1 MIDTHCH
8 IFKEYYNNIDD
19 IINKACQNGVD
30 KMIVNGTNLENNKEI
45 LKLAEKYDSI
55 YIALGF
61 QPEDI
66 DNNTRDNYSIITDNI
81 DKIVAIGEIGLDYYN
96 GPQDKEKQI
105 KIFEEQLALAEKY
118 NKPVIIHTRNAHR
131 DTIASLNKYPNVKG
145 IIHCFS
151 EGLNEAKEYISL
163 GFYLGIGGIVTFKN
177 SYLSKVLEHIDLS
190 HIVLETDSPYLSPV
204 PLRGKV
210 NEPSNL
216 IYIAQKI
223 SEIKGISADKV
234 SKITTNNANQIFDF

>member
-8 IFKEYYNNIDD
+8 IFKEYYDNIDD
-19 IINKACQNGVD
+19 IINKSSLNGVD

-118 NKPVIIHTRNAHR
+118 NKPVIIHTRNAHK
-131 DTIASLNKYPNVKG
+131 DTIKSLSKYPKVKG

-177 SYLSKVLEHIDLS
+177 SDLSKVLEHIDLS

-210 NEPSNL
+210 NKPSNL

-223 SEIKGISADKV
+223 SEIKGISADEV

>member
-45 LKLAEKYDSI
+45 LILAEKYDSI

-118 NKPVIIHTRNAHR
+118 NKPVIIHTRNAHK

-177 SYLSKVLEHIDLS
+177 SDLSKVLEHIDLS

-210 NEPSNL
+210 NKPSNL

-223 SEIKGISADKV
+223 SEIKGISADEV

>member
-118 NKPVIIHTRNAHR
+118 NKPVIIHTRNAHK
-131 DTIASLNKYPNVKG
+131 DTIKSLSKYPNVKG

-177 SYLSKVLEHIDLS
+177 SDLSKVLEHIDLS

-210 NEPSNL
+210 NKPSNL

-223 SEIKGISADKV
+223 SEIKGISADEV

>member
-8 IFKEYYNNIDD
+8 IFKEYYSNIDD
-19 IINKACQNGVD
+19 IINKSSQNGVD

-131 DTIASLNKYPNVKG
+131 DTIASLNKYPKVKG

-177 SYLSKVLEHIDLS
+177 SDLSKVLEHIDLS
-190 HIVLETDSPYLSPV
+190 HIVLETDSPYLAPV

-223 SEIKGISADKV
+223 SEIKGISADEV

>member
-1 MIDTHCH
+1 MDFVVNAAADMKSCH
-8 IFKEYYNNIDD
+8 
-19 IINKACQNGVD
+19 
-30 KMIVNGTNLENNKEI
+30 T
-45 LKLAEKYDSI
+45 S
-55 YIALGF
+55 
-61 QPEDI
+61 
-66 DNNTRDNYSIITDNI
+66 
-81 DKIVAIGEIGLDYYN
+81 
-96 GPQDKEKQI
+96 
-105 KIFEEQLALAEKY
+105 LALAEKY
-118 NKPVIIHTRNAHR
+118 NKPVIIHTRNAHK
-131 DTIASLNKYPNVKG
+131 DTIASLNKYPKVKG

-177 SYLSKVLEHIDLS
+177 SDLSKVLEHIDLS
-190 HIVLETDSPYLSPV
+190 HIVLETDSPYLAPV

-223 SEIKGISADKV
+223 SEIKGISADEV

>member
-30 KMIVNGTNLENNKEI
+30 KMIVNGTNLENNKDI
-45 LKLAEKYDSI
+45 LKLTEKYDSI

-131 DTIASLNKYPNVKG
+131 DTIASLNKYPKVKG

-177 SYLSKVLEHIDLS
+177 SDLSKVLEHIDLS
-190 HIVLETDSPYLSPV
+190 HIVLETDSPYLAPV

-223 SEIKGISADKV
+223 SEIKGISAEEV

>member
-8 IFKEYYNNIDD
+8 IFKEYYSNIDD
-19 IINKACQNGVD
+19 IINKSSQNGVD

-96 GPQDKEKQI
+96 GPQDKEKQK

-177 SYLSKVLEHIDLS
+177 SELSKVLEHIDLS
-190 HIVLETDSPYLSPV
+190 HIVLETDSPYLAPV

-223 SEIKGISADKV
+223 SEIKGISADEV